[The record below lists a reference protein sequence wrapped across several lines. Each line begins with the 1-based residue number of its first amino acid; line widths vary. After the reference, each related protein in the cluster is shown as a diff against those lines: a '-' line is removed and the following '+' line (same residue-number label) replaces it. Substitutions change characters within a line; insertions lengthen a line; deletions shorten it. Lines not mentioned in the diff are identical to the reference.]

1 MSHNLTNEASLLTLP
16 VSLRSYAFRP
26 QTNDTLSLQFLDLK
40 DGAQIFSLRP
50 FVPTDFRLSERTLSS
65 PQAILRMEQR
75 PYTRGCVS
83 WTAGGGVYYVHT
95 VDRSLVRDF
104 VARHEQEDKGLLQ

>member
-1 MSHNLTNEASLLTLP
+1 MSHNLTNEASVLTRP

-75 PYTRGCVS
+75 L
-83 WTAGGGVYYVHT
+83 
-95 VDRSLVRDF
+95 SLI
-104 VARHEQEDKGLLQ
+104 HI